1 MEFPGAGS
9 GGQGFYI
16 IGSNASAGEN
26 DEAGAG
32 GLDEAGDQL
41 TPCPGTWSHSGGQ
54 QTSAAKGDEG
64 FKGVEGVLGADIEG
78 AVKGDGQRPGGGD
91 ELSQCGDIDSALRR
105 QRPDNNAG
113 GTDGLAIIDIIDHL
127 LDIVIV
133 TDKVFE

>member
-9 GGQGFYI
+9 GGQGIYI
-16 IGSNASAGEN
+16 FGIDTTTREDDKAV
-26 DEAGAG
+26 
-32 GLDEAGDQL
+32 AGDLDQSGDQFAAG
-41 TPCPGTWSHSGGQ
+41 PGVFGHAGGQ
-54 QTSAAKGDEG
+54 QAGTAERDDG
-64 FKGVEGVLGADIEG
+64 FEGVEGVQGADVEG
-78 AVKGDGQRPGGGD
+78 AVEGDGERPGGGD
-91 ELSQCGDIDSALRR
+91 EPSQCGDIDSALRR